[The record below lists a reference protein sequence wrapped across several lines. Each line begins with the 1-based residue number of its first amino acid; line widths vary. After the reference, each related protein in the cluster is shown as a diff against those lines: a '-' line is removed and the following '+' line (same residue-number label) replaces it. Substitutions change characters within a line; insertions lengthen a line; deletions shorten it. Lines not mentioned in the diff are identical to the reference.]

1 MANQSSIN
9 NFLSQ
14 DQIKELTLYILD
26 SYGTDLSFKELNESI
41 YLVMENIT
49 GLEIE
54 STQIIQS
61 LISQIRN
68 QYYDEIKCKK

>member
-1 MANQSSIN
+1 MANEKPIN
-9 NFLSQ
+9 TCLNDNQVNELSN
-14 DQIKELTLYILD
+14 YIID
-26 SYGTDLSFKELNESI
+26 MYGTDLSLEELNESI

-49 GLEIE
+49 GMEVE

-68 QYYDEIKCKK
+68 QYYEQTKCKK